1 MGSARFFYLF
11 IALDT
16 SMLPAIIFFL
26 GESPLGRAM
35 STEDLDALLERM
47 PKIAEAVN
55 AFNSEAVQ
63 QEAFSSLVA
72 AFGGHH
78 RKSHVLPPKPAE
90 QNPALEEQ
98 QSEPQRGTETVSNP
112 PPTSQQKRRK
122 KGGGNSN
129 GWSPV
134 DIELHPENEQ
144 SFEDFI
150 AEKQPTNDQERYAV
164 VVYYLEETLK
174 LNPITM
180 NEIGTVF
187 RRTNAWKEPTN
198 LRSGLQN
205 AAFRKLYIDV
215 SNMSNI
221 KITTAGRNFVRREL
235 PHKASK

>member
-1 MGSARFFYLF
+1 
-11 IALDT
+11 
-16 SMLPAIIFFL
+16 
-26 GESPLGRAM
+26 M

-72 AFGGHH
+72 AFGGQH
-78 RKSHVLPPKPAE
+78 RKLHVLPPTSAE
-90 QNPALEEQ
+90 QKRAPEEP
-98 QSEPQRGTETVSNP
+98 QSERQRGIESVSNP

-150 AEKQPTNDQERYAV
+150 AEKQPANDQERYAV
-164 VVYYLEETLK
+164 VVYYLEETLR

-187 RRTNAWKEPTN
+187 RRISAWKEPTN

-205 AAFRKLYIDV
+205 AANRKLYIDI

-235 PHKASK
+235 PHKTSK

>member
-1 MGSARFFYLF
+1 
-11 IALDT
+11 
-16 SMLPAIIFFL
+16 
-26 GESPLGRAM
+26 M

-47 PKIAEAVN
+47 AKIAEAVN

-72 AFGGHH
+72 AFSGHH
-78 RKSHVLPPKPAE
+78 RKSHSPTPIDHKPVHEESQSDAPRGAE
-90 QNPALEEQ
+90 AVNGSPSQ
-98 QSEPQRGTETVSNP
+98 T
-112 PPTSQQKRRK
+112 QQKRRK
-122 KGGGNSN
+122 KGGGNSS

-144 SFEDFI
+144 SFEDFV
-150 AEKQPTNDQERYAV
+150 AEKQPASDQERYAV
-164 VVYYLEETLK
+164 VVYYLEEILK
-174 LNPITM
+174 LNAITM

-205 AAFRKLYIDV
+205 AANRKLYIDV
-215 SNMSNI
+215 SNSSNI